1 MLYGDDGLAQQVC
14 FSNWRRGR
22 RLWFND
28 PRMKAGYD
36 QFCPIAKASEVFA
49 SRWTPLIMRE
59 LLAGLHTFNE
69 IHRGMPLISRAVL
82 VARLRELEEHGVI
95 ERRPQPSGRGHEYW
109 VTPAG
114 EAFRS
119 VVVALGHWGLVHAR
133 DWIKPSDL
141 DPTLLLW
148 GFRKRAILSALPADR
163 RVVVRFEFAGVPANR
178 TKFRI
183 LWLLLE
189 QSGVDVCAKDP
200 GFPVDLI
207 FRGHVADFVAVYL
220 GHALWRDKSG
230 KALTIEGD
238 RRLAQQLP
246 SWLRLDQVVGRDF
259 PVIRPAA

>member
-1 MLYGDDGLAQQVC
+1 MIGMQT
-14 FSNWRRGR
+14 
-22 RLWFND
+22 
-28 PRMKAGYD
+28 GYD

-59 LLAGLHTFNE
+59 LLAGLHTFND
-69 IHRGMPLISRAVL
+69 IHRGVPLISRAVL

-95 ERRPQPSGRGHEYW
+95 ERRPQASGHGHEYW
-109 VTPAG
+109 LTPAG

-119 VVVALGHWGLVHAR
+119 VVIALGHWGLVHAR

-148 GFRKRAILSALPADR
+148 GFRKRAILAALPADR

-178 TKFRI
+178 TMFRI

-189 QSGVDVCAKDP
+189 RSGVDVCAKDP
-200 GFPVDLI
+200 GFSVDLV
-207 FRGHVADFVAVYL
+207 FRGDIRDFVAVYL
-220 GHALWRDKSG
+220 GHAAWRDMSG

-238 RRLAQQLP
+238 RRLAQGLP
-246 SWLRLDQVVGRDF
+246 GWLRLDQVVGRDF
-259 PVIRPAA
+259 PVVRPAA

>member
-200 GFPVDLI
+200 GFPVDLV
-207 FRGHVADFVAVYL
+207 FRGHIADFVAVYL

-246 SWLRLDQVVGRDF
+246 SWLRLDQVVGKDF